1 MDVLVTGGTIS
12 LEYNLGKKG
21 LIFSDSHIHKIIK
34 NSNIALDITL
44 HYISL
49 LDSGDLI
56 TNKDLMDKLKTEC
69 IKSSAKHIIIL
80 TGTDKMTEI
89 GTEIMNLNLDKTI
102 ILTGSMVPYS
112 VHSTIEDA
120 VFNFGCAVGFVQ
132 TLPSNTYI
140 AMNGKYWVADK
151 CKKDYEKNIFVDK

>member
-12 LEYNLGKKG
+12 LEYNISKKS
-21 LIFSDSHIHKIIK
+21 LISTDSHIHKMIK
-34 NSNIALDITL
+34 NSNIALDITIR
-44 HYISL
+44 YICL
-49 LDSGDLI
+49 LDSNDLI
-56 TNKDLMDKLKTEC
+56 TNNDIMDKLKTEC
-69 IKSSAKHIIIL
+69 IKSPTKHIIIL

-89 GTEIMNLNLDKTI
+89 GNEIMNLNLDKTI

-112 VHSTIEDA
+112 VHSIIEDA

-140 AMNGKYWVADK
+140 VMNGKYWIADK
-151 CKKDYEKNIFVDK
+151 CKKDFEKNIFIGK